1 MVVSKVLFV
10 CALAVATVS
19 AGLIQPAPAVY
30 PASRLAYAAP
40 AAPLAYATRQIEAEP
55 YDPNPQYNYG
65 YDVQDPNTGDY
76 KSQQESRSGDQV
88 RGSYS
93 LLEADGTR
101 RIVEYTADDHN
112 GFNAVV
118 RKEGTPLIAQAQ
130 VAPVAKLAT
139 YAQPALALRSFAPAP
154 LAYSHAAPLAIKSFA
169 PAAYAAAPAY
179 AAKTYAAAPIATG
192 YSHY

>member
-1 MVVSKVLFV
+1 MFKIVLFV
-10 CALAVATVS
+10 CALAVATAN
-19 AGLIQPAPAVY
+19 AGFIQ

-40 AAPLAYATRQIEAEP
+40 AAPLAYAAAPVAYTRQVEAEP

-118 RKEGTPLIAQAQ
+118 RKEGTPFIAQAQ
-130 VAPVAKLAT
+130 AAPVAKLAT

-169 PAAYAAAPAY
+169 PAAYAA
-179 AAKTYAAAPIATG
+179 KTYAAAPIATG